1 MKKSFLLFG
10 IALMMLFPISAWA
23 AEDDDPLGN
32 ALLADEKSPSY
43 RLPEYW
49 LGIQFRPAFPALLAQ
64 LHLPQNQGVVV
75 EAVVPD
81 SPAAKA
87 GLLQYDVILKA
98 DDKKV
103 SDISDLLQAV
113 EAAKDKEM
121 KLEIIR
127 DGQGKTIAVTPAKRP
142 EQALLPVPPPESDF
156 EALRKWIE
164 QLQPGA
170 GFGRQGPMQF
180 RLIRPGVILPRG
192 APLHPP
198 LPGNMSISITKTG
211 DKPADI
217 VVKLD
222 EEKWEVTEKDLDK
235 LPDKVRPFV
244 DRMLGLAT
252 GIGPGAMRWAPEVFT
267 PSPQP
272 EPGTPPGPNP
282 SGDPR
287 VGQPPFGPGPNL
299 NLPPLEDRIEKR
311 LEEMK
316 RHIEKLENELHERH
330 QDLKTPQPGPA
341 PEKNKEPAPEK
352 AAL

>member
-75 EAVVPD
+75 DAVVPD

-98 DDKKV
+98 DDKII

-164 QLQPGA
+164 QIQPGA

-217 VVKLD
+217 MVKLD

-252 GIGPGAMRWAPEVFT
+252 GAGAMRWAPEVFT

-272 EPGTPPGPNP
+272 EPGMPPGPNP

-299 NLPPLEDRIEKR
+299 NLPPLENRIEKR